1 MIRLKGFLHNAQ
13 IRFVSMEMLRS
24 FQENCLNP
32 FGVGNFAV
40 LTSFMASHL
49 VILGGN
55 QDDLVAVVREE
66 NAYIRAEIAELKA
79 LIKQAGETDE

>member
-1 MIRLKGFLHNAQ
+1 
-13 IRFVSMEMLRS
+13 MLQS
-24 FQENCLNP
+24 FRENCLNP
-32 FGVGNFAV
+32 FGVGIFAV

-49 VILGGN
+49 VVLGGD

-79 LIKQAGETDE
+79 LITQVGETDE